1 MERMK
6 RGRTIVAERERVE
19 SDSERMLA
27 RKRVRRKRLAAVVFV
42 GVMLTLVVVL
52 FIKGVKSVVGG
63 YEVGGVPE
71 TVEYQITAEIVD
83 EDQKGQIS
91 TRVKNYIGQLEQD
104 FRDLGK
110 TVRRV
115 VLPAGTSRELYVDL
129 EGEEVYFKINMDR
142 GSAVSAEDAVRM
154 LKYLTERDLKP
165 EYVDVRIDGR
175 AYYK

>member
-1 MERMK
+1 MK

-19 SDSERMLA
+19 SDSERMQA
-27 RKRVRRKRLAAVVFV
+27 RKRARRKRLAAAVLV
-42 GVMLTLVVVL
+42 GGLIVMVGWLTLR
-52 FIKGVKSVVGG
+52 GVRSVIGG
-63 YEVGGVPE
+63 YETEPTE
-71 TVEYQITAEIVD
+71 TVVYEIKAEIVD
-83 EDQKGQIS
+83 EDQRGQIS
-91 TRVKNYIGQLEQD
+91 ARVKNYIGQLEQD

-129 EGEEVYFKINMDR
+129 EDEEVYFKVNMDR
-142 GSAVSAEDAVRM
+142 DSAVSAEDAVRM
-154 LKYLTERDLKP
+154 LKYLEERDLKP

>member
-1 MERMK
+1 MK

-19 SDSERMLA
+19 SDSERIQA
-27 RKRVRRKRLAAVVFV
+27 RKRVRRKRIMAAALVGALIVMVGWLALR
-42 GVMLTLVVVL
+42 G
-52 FIKGVKSVVGG
+52 IKSVVGG
-63 YEVGGVPE
+63 YEMEPTE
-71 TVEYQITAEIVD
+71 TVAYEIKAEIVD
-83 EDQKGQIS
+83 EDQGGQIS

-104 FRDLGK
+104 FQDSGQ

-129 EGEEVYFKINMDR
+129 EGEEVYFKVNMDR
-142 GSAVSAEDAVRM
+142 DSAVTVEDAVRM
-154 LKYLTERDLKP
+154 LKYLEERDIKP